1 MLNHHGN
8 DIWKK
13 FISIHL
19 ILEVLK
25 ERINYT
31 KQLKMKENIQFH

>member
-1 MLNHHGN
+1 MGALFR
-8 DIWKK
+8 KK

-19 ILEVLK
+19 TQEVL
-25 ERINYT
+25 EELINYS